1 MQRYHVDILRN
12 RLTQCHTFLEI
23 VSVLAAFPRGYF
35 CEIGL
40 NSDRSVLTS
49 LRSSLHTGN
58 IFLFFEYIEI
68 RKIHS
73 LPSRLVT
80 FKCILSH
87 CDRAR
92 SSRERGLQALPRLI
106 WSFLRAF
113 LIVLYLLLPLPVRRV
128 VRGPAPRFSERRTFC
143 IGFSSCGPALRQS
156 ERRTLFLGLSLLSFR
171 LFDMLFSYTHAS

>member
-1 MQRYHVDILRN
+1 MILTPTLSSLAISAFVDN
-12 RLTQCHTFLEI
+12 
-23 VSVLAAFPRGYF
+23 LAELPRGYF

-58 IFLFFEYIEI
+58 IFLFFEYI

-128 VRGPAPRFSERRTFC
+128 VRGPAPRLSERRTFC

>member
-23 VSVLAAFPRGYF
+23 VSVLTAFPRGYF
-35 CEIGL
+35 CAIGL
-40 NSDRSVLTS
+40 NSERSVLTS
-49 LRSSLHTGN
+49 LRSSLHTGS
-58 IFLFFEYIEI
+58 IFLFSEYI

-113 LIVLYLLLPLPVRRV
+113 LIVLYLLLPLP
-128 VRGPAPRFSERRTFC
+128 APLFYCDRISAVKAESLKCCGREYVAV
-143 IGFSSCGPALRQS
+143 SCFA
-156 ERRTLFLGLSLLSFR
+156 
-171 LFDMLFSYTHAS
+171 

>member
-23 VSVLAAFPRGYF
+23 VSVLAAFPRGNF

-40 NSDRSVLTS
+40 NNDKSVLTS

-58 IFLFFEYIEI
+58 IFLFFEYI

-80 FKCILSH
+80 FKYLLSH

-128 VRGPAPRFSERRTFC
+128 VRGPAPRLSERRTFC

-156 ERRTLFLGLSLLSFR
+156 ERRTLFLGLSFLSFR
-171 LFDMLFSYTHAS
+171 LFDMLFSYTLAS